1 MNLRLPFF
9 ALFLALL
16 VSITGC
22 ELLKP
27 VPEKKGKGPRPLKAP
42 QTGSNI
48 RKMEKAPSRTGPA
61 AKRSA
66 TKKKPPKPEAK
77 EEKKRA
83 SGVVD
88 ENYVPRGG
96 FR

>member
-9 ALFLALL
+9 ALSLALI
-16 VSITGC
+16 VSVTGC
-22 ELLKP
+22 ESLKP
-27 VPEKKGKGPRPLKAP
+27 DPEKKGKGRGLLKAP

-48 RKMEKAPSRTGPA
+48 RKMEKASTRRGPTA
-61 AKRSA
+61 ERSPA
-66 TKKKPPKPEAK
+66 KKKSAKPKAK
-77 EEKKRA
+77 EKKRA
-83 SGVVD
+83 SGVAD